1 MDKILLAPQ
10 GKRSLNELG
19 KIYEKEEDL
28 YKRGLAPWNLV
39 KWVNYWR
46 GINKQ
51 FLDEYAML

>member
-39 KWVNYWR
+39 K
-46 GINKQ
+46 
-51 FLDEYAML
+51 